1 MQYNFCFAFG
11 NVFYLTNW
19 LRGSEEAIFDLE
31 SEISRNAVQKA
42 SCSANQQARGCLC
55 NLERFEVREA
65 HWKAN
70 QSRCEGAECK
80 PRKIGG
86 KHSAGQEEQ
95 QGPVSYQCHTGVTCL
110 LLGPPTAYIRVRPH
124 ALPSVPPKLLWT
136 WEVRVECTRTTRGN
150 PASTSARVTL
160 STSTPAS
167 AMFVQHPQT
176 SPLTR
181 ILVLPMRVCIRQT
194 SHRGGSG
201 SSQGRMERARRTR
214 SWPSARSSLDLQVFK
229 SASFVCFYV
238 QEETVDQTDK
248 QKIVLQ

>member
-1 MQYNFCFAFG
+1 MKFQETRFRRRPAQPISRPEGAYATSKDSRLGRRTGRPIRAGVRGPNASLEKLEESKRCRAG
-11 NVFYLTNW
+11 AAGPGVSSIRSADCLYKSPATCTPQCPTEVALDM
-19 LRGSEEAIFDLE
+19 RGSSWVYSDH
-31 SEISRNAVQKA
+31 SR
-42 SCSANQQARGCLC
+42 
-55 NLERFEVREA
+55 
-65 HWKAN
+65 
-70 QSRCEGAECK
+70 
-80 PRKIGG
+80 
-86 KHSAGQEEQ
+86 
-95 QGPVSYQCHTGVTCL
+95 
-110 LLGPPTAYIRVRPH
+110 
-124 ALPSVPPKLLWT
+124 
-136 WEVRVECTRTTRGN
+136 N
-150 PASTSARVTL
+150 PASTSARATL
-160 STSTPAS
+160 STSTPPS
-167 AMFVQHPQT
+167 TMFVQHPQT